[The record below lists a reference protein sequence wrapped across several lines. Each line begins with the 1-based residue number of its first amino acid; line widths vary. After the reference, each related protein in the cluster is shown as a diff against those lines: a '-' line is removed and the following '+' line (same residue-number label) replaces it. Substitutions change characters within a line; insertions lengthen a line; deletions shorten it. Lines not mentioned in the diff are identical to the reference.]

1 MLKDLVKIANKLD
14 SLGLTKEADII
25 DAYLNKVAKYTGNVL
40 AFKVLK
46 GNTFLQMCKDNG
58 DPSVSVQEQVDL
70 NKSKNKDFN
79 PDKLSI
85 GQTVYFYAPEGA
97 EVPVGAF

>member
-14 SLGLTKEADII
+14 SLGLTKEADVI
-25 DAYLNKVAKYTGNVL
+25 DTFLNKIAKYTGNPL
-40 AFKVLK
+40 AFKVLE

-58 DPSVSVQEQVDL
+58 DTSVSVQDQIDL
-70 NKSKNKDFN
+70 NKSKNKNFN
-79 PDKLSI
+79 PDKLRV